1 MINYSAGM
9 HTDSP
14 SSRGDQTRESLLQAA
29 IEVFGH
35 DGYHAAST
43 RAIARAAGVNQAL
56 IGYHFGGKQGL
67 YLAAFESIREQV
79 GARLSP
85 LAQALLAETRA
96 LDPHDPATP
105 AHCIAAMEALLG
117 GALELFCQASSS
129 PWVRLIMREQ
139 LDPDQ
144 GFEILYRGVFGDLLT
159 LLTALVGLATQ
170 RDAHSEAVKI
180 EALMLL
186 GMMLV
191 FLVARGTTSQQ
202 LGWTELGAERID
214 AVKQQLGAHLHA
226 RFAVSNVE
234 KLSGE
239 PG

>member
-1 MINYSAGM
+1 MNG
-9 HTDSP
+9 DP
-14 SSRGDQTRESLLQAA
+14 QSSRGDQTREALLQAA

-43 RAIARAAGVNQAL
+43 RAIAGAAGVNQAL

-79 GARLSP
+79 GARMSP
-85 LAQALLAETRA
+85 LAQALLSDTVV
-96 LDPHDPATP
+96 LDPGDPATP
-105 AHCIAAMEALLG
+105 AHCVASMEALLG

-144 GFEILYRGVFGDLLT
+144 GFDILYRGVFGDVLMLLNT
-159 LLTALVGLATQ
+159 LVGLATR
-170 RDAHSEAVKI
+170 RDAESEAVKL

-191 FLVARGTTSQQ
+191 FLVARGTTAQQ
-202 LGWTELGAERID
+202 LGWTELGAARIE
-214 AVKQQLGAHLHA
+214 AVKQQLGAHLRA
-226 RFAVSNVE
+226 RFALTSVAT
-234 KLSGE
+234 LSGE
-239 PG
+239 PE

>member
-1 MINYSAGM
+1 MSNDP
-9 HTDSP
+9 H
-14 SSRGDQTRESLLQAA
+14 SSRGDQTREALLRAA

-43 RAIARAAGVNQAL
+43 RAIAAAAGVNQAL

-79 GARLSP
+79 GARMSP
-85 LAQALLAETRA
+85 LAQALLSELTA
-96 LDPHDPATP
+96 LDPQDPATP
-105 AHCIAAMEALLG
+105 AHCVASMEALLG
-117 GALELFCQASSS
+117 AALELFCQASSS

-144 GFEILYRGVFGDLLT
+144 GFEILYRGVFGDVLALLN
-159 LLTALVGLATQ
+159 ALVGLATQ
-170 RDAHSEAVKI
+170 RDAHCEAVKL

-191 FLVARGTTSQQ
+191 FLVARGTTAQQ
-202 LGWTELGAERID
+202 LGWTELGTARID
-214 AVKQQLGAHLHA
+214 AVKQQLGAHLRA
-226 RFAVSNVE
+226 RFAAASVGS
-234 KLSGE
+234 LSGE